1 MSSVSFIVRPSD
13 SPLHLTSQSVSI
25 GRARDSNMHRAILHR
40 ASKVGTCER
49 TGAALVL
56 VVYLRHVGDCS
67 FSRRTFKKPL
77 NGRGAKGIESG
88 EWMCRGQKEAGSS
101 DGGRVGL

>member
-67 FSRRTFKKPL
+67 FSRRTFETFERKGCK
-77 NGRGAKGIESG
+77 GDRERRMDVSGAK
-88 EWMCRGQKEAGSS
+88 R
-101 DGGRVGL
+101 GRVERATEGG